1 MIEGPLMSK
10 IDLILKDTTLDAQ
23 SKQVSIE
30 KLGLEYDLAWFQQE
44 IKNSIDTISVI
55 LHDIYKTFE
64 ASLKYITQP
73 YLKNCWLKFKSRVRE
88 MPIGTTDSINKK
100 YISLKCVI
108 VILILGADSVI
119 STSFKSR
126 NNY

>member
-23 SKQVSIE
+23 SKQVGIE

-64 ASLKYITQP
+64 ASLKYITHP
-73 YLKNCWLKFKSRVRE
+73 
-88 MPIGTTDSINKK
+88 
-100 YISLKCVI
+100 
-108 VILILGADSVI
+108 
-119 STSFKSR
+119 
-126 NNY
+126 